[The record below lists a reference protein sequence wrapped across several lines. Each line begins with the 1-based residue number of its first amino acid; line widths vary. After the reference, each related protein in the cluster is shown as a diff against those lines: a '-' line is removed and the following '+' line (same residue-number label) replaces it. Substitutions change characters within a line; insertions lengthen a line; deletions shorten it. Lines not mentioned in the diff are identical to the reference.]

1 MNKRNLLFF
10 YGTDSDFDFSKPCQ
24 SLGNSKGIWIFLEKK
39 ITKLN
44 DTYLH
49 KVHKIGKFIEIESR
63 VVVTQG
69 RGEGNGKLFLNGL
82 FDSISVWGDE
92 KFLVMDGG
100 NGYKRLYT

>member
-1 MNKRNLLFF
+1 MIFPSPAKVWEIPKEYGFF
-10 YGTDSDFDFSKPCQ
+10 
-24 SLGNSKGIWIFLEKK
+24 LKK
-39 ITKLN
+39 KKKTKLN

-92 KFLVMDGG
+92 KFLVMHGG